1 MNVLFIG
8 RFQPFHKGHLEIIK
22 KISAE
27 YQNIIIGIGSS
38 QYQNTLE
45 NPFSENERKEMIIE
59 SLKNE
64 EIKNYKIVLL
74 PDIHNPPKWVEHV
87 NSIILDYN
95 IVITN
100 SPTTK
105 KLFTK
110 KGFEVRNTPIY
121 NRKEL
126 SGYTIRKK
134 MINKEPWEELLPI
147 PVIKIIKK
155 IKGQERLIKLKNTE
169 KIE

>member
-1 MNVLFIG
+1 MNALFIG
-8 RFQPFHKGHLEIIK
+8 RFQPFHKGHLEIIR

-45 NPFSENERKEMIIE
+45 NPFSESERKEMIIE
-59 SLKNE
+59 SLKE
-64 EIKNYKIVLL
+64 EGIKNYKIVLI

-87 NSIILDYN
+87 NSIISDYS

-110 KGFEVRNTPIY
+110 KGYKVKNTPIY

-126 SGYTIRKK
+126 SGYIIRKK
-134 MINKEPWEELLPI
+134 MINEESWEELLPL
-147 PVIKIIKK
+147 PVIKIIKE
-155 IKGQERLIKLKNTE
+155 IKGQERLVKLNNN
-169 KIE
+169 

>member
-1 MNVLFIG
+1 MNALFIG
-8 RFQPFHKGHLEIIK
+8 RFQPFHKGHLEIIR

-27 YQNIIIGIGSS
+27 YQIIIIGIGSS

-45 NPFSENERKEMIIE
+45 NPFSESERKEMIIE
-59 SLKNE
+59 SLKE
-64 EIKNYKIVLL
+64 EGIKNFKIVLI

-87 NSIILDYN
+87 NSIISDYS

-100 SPTTK
+100 SPKTK

-110 KGFEVRNTPIY
+110 KGYEVKNTPIY
-121 NRKEL
+121 NRKLL
-126 SGYTIRKK
+126 SGYIIRKK
-134 MINKEPWEELLPI
+134 MINGESLGELLPI

-155 IKGQERLIKLKNTE
+155 IKGQERLIKLNNNYKTE
-169 KIE
+169 

>member
-1 MNVLFIG
+1 MNILFIG
-8 RFQPFHKGHLEIIK
+8 RFQPFHKGHLEIIR

-27 YQNIIIGIGSS
+27 YQNITIGIGSS

-45 NPFSENERKEMIIE
+45 NPFSESERKEMIIK
-59 SLKNE
+59 SLKE
-64 EIKNYKIVLL
+64 EGIKNYKIVLI

-87 NSIILDYN
+87 NSIIPDYN

-100 SPTTK
+100 SPKTK

-110 KGFEVRNTPIY
+110 KGYKVKNTPIY

-126 SGYTIRKK
+126 SGYIIRKK
-134 MINKEPWEELLPI
+134 MINNESWEKLVPI

-155 IKGQERLIKLKNTE
+155 IKGQERLVKLNNN
-169 KIE
+169 